1 MLRYLNSSRAPSPDA
16 SVEWRKQQ
24 EENLA
29 AYGENKSNIK
39 LNVERFLSHF
49 ERLVRWIDKDL
60 SGRVDIEIVLDQHH
74 GIARVNLHK
83 QTSGNS
89 KKD

>member
-1 MLRYLNSSRAPSPDA
+1 M
-16 SVEWRKQQ
+16 
-24 EENLA
+24 
-29 AYGENKSNIK
+29 
-39 LNVERFLSHF
+39 
-49 ERLVRWIDKDL
+49 RWIDKDL

-89 KKD
+89 KKTREVQFLQVC